1 MFKRILIAN
10 RGEIAR
16 RIQHTAQRLGV
27 ETVAVYSDADADAGF
42 VHNAD
47 RAVRIGPPAVTESYL
62 RGDAIIQAALDQGAE
77 AIHPGYGFVSEN
89 APFARA
95 VAEAGLV
102 FIGPS
107 PDTIALMGSKTD
119 AKRAM
124 EKAGVPGVPGYHGDA
139 QDDATLAREADAI
152 GFPVLIKAS
161 AGGGGKGMRVAATK
175 NDFADACDAAR
186 REAKNAFGD
195 DQLLLEKFIE
205 RPRHVEVQ
213 VFGDHH
219 GNVVHLFERE
229 CSLQRRHQKIIE
241 EAPCPTIDDALRT
254 RMTDTAVRA
263 AEAVDY
269 RGAGTIEFIVTP
281 DDEFYFMEMNTRL
294 QVEHPVTEAITGI
307 DLVEWQLRAASGEPL
322 GVGQDDITPEGH
334 AIECRVYAEDPFNN
348 FVPSSGRVRSL
359 DVPGAPVR
367 VDMDLAAGQTI
378 TPFYDPMIAK
388 LTVHET
394 DRDDAVV
401 AMREALDDTSIVG
414 PSTNLGLLRILMRH
428 ADYLEARIDTA
439 YLDRQLDT
447 VLSTHQ
453 APPFEAIAAA
463 TVASAA
469 AAFEVASPWSPDG
482 WQSRR
487 FGARRCAFETV
498 DGERHEARLHT
509 LNGDWQVS
517 ADDRTAQLLDHMT
530 GTDMTTVRLRVDNI
544 QHDIMVTTLDR
555 AWRVQTESAAWELDE
570 ADLYPVVLGDAADD
584 RRPGAPM
591 PGRIVKLLVAVGDH
605 VEKGQGLLVMEGM
618 KMELTISAASSGR
631 VAALHCANGDQV
643 EAEVPLVEIEATT
656 D

>member
-16 RIQHTAQRLGV
+16 RIQHTAERLGI
-27 ETVAVYSDADADAGF
+27 ETVAVFSDADASAGF
-42 VHNAD
+42 VRHAN
-47 RAVRIGPPAVTESYL
+47 RAVRIGPAAVTESYL

-95 VAEAGLV
+95 VADAGLV
-102 FIGPS
+102 FIGPA

-124 EKAGVPGVPGYHGDA
+124 ETAGVAGVPGYHGDA

-161 AGGGGKGMRVAATK
+161 AGGGGKGMRVAPTK
-175 NDFADACDAAR
+175 ADFADACDAAR
-186 REAKNAFGD
+186 REAANAFGD

-229 CSLQRRHQKIIE
+229 CSVQRRYQKIIE
-241 EAPCPTIDDALRT
+241 EAPCPTIDDDLRT

-263 AEAVDY
+263 AQAVHY

-281 DDEFYFMEMNTRL
+281 NDDFYFMEMNTRL

-307 DLVEWQLRAASGEPL
+307 DLVEWQLRAAAGEPL
-322 GVGQDDITPEGH
+322 GVAQDDIEPQGH

-348 FVPSSGRVRSL
+348 FVPSSGQVRSL

-367 VDMDLAAGQTI
+367 VDMDLSAGQHI

-388 LTVHET
+388 LTVHEA
-394 DRDDAVV
+394 DRGEAID
-401 AMREALDDTSIVG
+401 AMREALDGTSIVG
-414 PSTNLGLLRILMRH
+414 PSTNLGLLRLLMRH
-428 ADYLEARIDTA
+428 TDYLDARIDTS

-447 VLSTHQ
+447 VLATHTGV
-453 APPFEAIAAA
+453 PFEAIAAA
-463 TVASAA
+463 TVACALPA
-469 AAFEVASPWSPDG
+469 LDNTSPWAPDG
-482 WQSRR
+482 WQSTH
-487 FGARRCAFETV
+487 FGGRRCAFGTV
-498 DGERHEARLHT
+498 AGERCDATLHGHDGHWSVISGEHT
-509 LNGDWQVS
+509 AEVLSHATPGAQVM
-517 ADDRTAQLLDHMT
+517 Q
-530 GTDMTTVRLRVDNI
+530 VVLRIAGV
-544 QHDIMVTTLDR
+544 QHDVLVVQLDD
-555 AWRVQTESAAWELDE
+555 AWRVQTDQAAWELNR
-570 ADLYPVVLGDAADD
+570 ADLYPVVRADAADD

-591 PGRIVKLLVAVGDH
+591 PGRIVKLLVTVGDE

-618 KMELTISAASSGR
+618 KMELTISATRSGR
-631 VAALHCANGDQV
+631 VADLHCAQGDQV
-643 EAEVPLVEIEATT
+643 EAEVPLVEIE
-656 D
+656 DL

>member
-229 CSLQRRHQKIIE
+229 CSVQRRYQKIIE

-469 AAFEVASPWSPDG
+469 AAFEVTSPWSPDG

-487 FGARRCAFETV
+487 FGARRCGFVTV
-498 DGERHEARLHT
+498 DGEGHEARLHT

-544 QHDIMVTTLDR
+544 QHDIMVTKLDR
-555 AWRVQTESAAWELDE
+555 TWRVQTESAAWELDE